1 MLLHTP
7 PRLDTSERPGL
18 ARPEKREPGGLQPR
32 MLRRIVEYIDAHL
45 DSELSIAVLA
55 DNLGISRSRFS
66 RSFRHSVGLTPHS
79 YVMGRRL
86 LRAQQLLARTDLHL
100 VEIALTTG
108 FADQSHFSRRFHQFM
123 GLPPREF
130 RAQQRYEGTTR
141 TFRQSAHPTIA
152 EGLTVLLSGE
162 PQPAPAT

>member
-1 MLLHTP
+1 MLLHTRP
-7 PRLDTSERPGL
+7 HLDTFERLGH
-18 ARPEKREPGGLQPR
+18 ARPETGELPGLQPR

-45 DSELSIAVLA
+45 DSELSIAMLA
-55 DNLGISRSRFS
+55 SNLGISRSRFS
-66 RSFRHSVGLTPHS
+66 RSFRNSVGLTPHS

-108 FADQSHFSRRFHQFM
+108 FADQSHFSRRFHQLM

-130 RAQQRYEGTTR
+130 RAQHRGPAVTSVTFAQRSGA
-141 TFRQSAHPTIA
+141 QH
-152 EGLTVLLSGE
+152 LS
-162 PQPAPAT
+162 PSNQHDSTD